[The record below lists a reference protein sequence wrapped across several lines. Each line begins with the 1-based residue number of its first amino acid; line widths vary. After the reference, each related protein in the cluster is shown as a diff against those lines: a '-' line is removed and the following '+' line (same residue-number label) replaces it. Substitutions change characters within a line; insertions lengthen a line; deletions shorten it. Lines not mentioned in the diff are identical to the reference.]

1 MTYTEKIQ
9 QLVRFAEKQI
19 KAAEENNEDETA
31 SRTKRYW
38 QGYIKGIQAAAK
50 MIGGGDG

>member
-19 KAAEENNEDETA
+19 KAAEENGDETA

-50 MIGGGDG
+50 MIGGGNG